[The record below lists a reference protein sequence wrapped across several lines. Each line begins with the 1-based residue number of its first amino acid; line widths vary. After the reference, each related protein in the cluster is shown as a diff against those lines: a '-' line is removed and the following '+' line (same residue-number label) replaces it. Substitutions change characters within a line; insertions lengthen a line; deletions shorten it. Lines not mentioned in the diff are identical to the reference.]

1 MELKDFIKA
10 TFVEIIEGVN
20 EARSTSDSASGIES
34 NMRNRM
40 DQLAPGIMQDHN
52 GALYSVVEFD
62 VAVTA
67 TSKVDGSGAINVMAL
82 KLSGGVGTED
92 QTVSRVKFA
101 IPMRFNVY

>member
-10 TFVEIIEGVN
+10 TFVEIIGGVK
-20 EARSTSDSASGIES
+20 EARDTGEDASGIAS
-34 NMRNRM
+34 NTRVKI
-40 DQLAPGIMQDHN
+40 DKLGSGLMQDAN
-52 GALYSVVEFD
+52 GAIYSIVEFD

-67 TSKVDGSGAINVMAL
+67 TTKVDGSGGINVMAF
-82 KLSGGVGTED
+82 KLAGGAASED

>member
-10 TFVEIIEGVN
+10 TFIEIIDGVK
-20 EARSTSDSASGIES
+20 EARDTGDDASGIAS
-34 NMRNRM
+34 NMRNRI
-40 DQLAPGIMQDHN
+40 DKLGPGLMQDNN

-67 TSKVDGSGAINVMAL
+67 STKVDGSGGVNVMAF
-82 KLSGGVGTED
+82 KLTGGGTAED
-92 QTVSRVKFA
+92 QTVSRVKFS

>member
-10 TFVEIIEGVN
+10 TFVEIIDGVK
-20 EARSTSDSASGIES
+20 EARETGDDASGIAS
-34 NMRNRM
+34 NTRTRI
-40 DQLAPGIMQDHN
+40 DQLAPGLMQDFN

-67 TSKVDGSGAINVMAL
+67 TSKVDGSGGINVMAF
-82 KLSGGVGTED
+82 KLAGSAGTED